1 MIPPRKKKKN
11 LLQFY
16 ELNVVENSNGFW
28 QWGDKQEN
36 DVINANNSQVTF

>member
-1 MIPPRKKKKN
+1 MIPPLN

-28 QWGDKQEN
+28 QQEN
-36 DVINANNSQVTF
+36 DVMNANNSQVTF